1 MLAANETDRIELG
14 DDIVRL
20 RPWTPD
26 DLPALLDAVQSSLGS
41 LGRWLSWCHPG
52 YDGSDA
58 ESYLAQ
64 RREEWA
70 CGMQFS
76 FAVLDAATGALIGS
90 AGLSQ
95 LNPKHR
101 SANLGYW
108 IRRSRQGEGLAAH
121 AARHVARFGFG
132 QLGLV
137 RIEVVTMPDNHAS
150 RRTAERIGARFEA
163 IARQRVCAWGKA
175 HDAAVYGLI
184 PADLTPLEGRT
195 PASPT
200 GA

>member
-1 MLAANETDRIELG
+1 MWAVNETDTIELADG
-14 DDIVRL
+14 TVCL

-41 LGRWLSWCHPG
+41 LDRWLSWCHPG
-52 YDGSDA
+52 YDRSDA

-70 CGMQFS
+70 RGVQFS
-76 FAVLDAATGALIGS
+76 FAVLDSTTGALIGS

-95 LNPKHR
+95 LNPKHH

-108 IRRSRQGEGLAAH
+108 IRRSRQGEGLAAR
-121 AARHVARFGFG
+121 AARHVAHFGFER
-132 QLGLV
+132 LGLV
-137 RIEVVTMPDNHAS
+137 RIEVVSMPDNHAS
-150 RRTAERIGARFEA
+150 RLTAERIGARFEA
-163 IARQRVCAWGKA
+163 IARQRVWSWGKA

-184 PADLTPLEGRT
+184 PSDLGPHDEPPSR
-195 PASPT
+195 
-200 GA
+200 GAAT